1 METKTAAI
9 YARVSTKQQSVDSQ
23 LHQLKAV
30 AASDGYTDIKIF
42 LDEGISGSKGR
53 DKRPG
58 LDNLLKAATRRQIDK
73 VYVFSIDRIGRSV
86 TDLIST
92 LEEIQAAN
100 VGIYFHKQAID
111 TSTPSGKL
119 LFNLVAVFSSYEREI
134 IRERVL
140 AGLEK
145 AKANGVKL
153 GRKPLAPIIAKQI
166 KERRDRGDSVRKVAR
181 ALRISIATVS
191 RYAKASKDTPF
202 FSS

>member
-1 METKTAAI
+1 VETKTAAI

-58 LDNLLKAATRRQIDK
+58 LDNLLKAATRREIDK

-145 AKANGVKL
+145 AKANGVRL

-181 ALRISIATVS
+181 ALRISTATVS

>member
-1 METKTAAI
+1 MKSNKAAI

-30 AASDGYTDIKIF
+30 AVADGYTDVELF
-42 LDEGISGSKGR
+42 LDEGISGAKGR

-58 LDNLLKAATRRQIDK
+58 LDNLLKAATRREVDK
-73 VYVFSIDRIGRSV
+73 IYVFSIDRIGRSV

-145 AKANGVKL
+145 ARANGVKL
-153 GRKPLAPIIAKQI
+153 GRKPLAPITAKQI
-166 KERRDRGDSVRKVAR
+166 KERRDRGDSVRKIAR
-181 ALRISIATVS
+181 ALDISIATVS
-191 RYAKASKDTPF
+191 RYAKAA
-202 FSS
+202 

>member
-1 METKTAAI
+1 VKTNKAAI

-30 AASDGYTDIKIF
+30 AAADGYTDVELF
-42 LDEGISGSKGR
+42 LDEGISGAKGR

-58 LDNLLKAATRRQIDK
+58 LDNLLKAATRREVDK
-73 VYVFSIDRIGRSV
+73 IYVFSIDRIGRSV

-145 AKANGVKL
+145 ARANGVKL
-153 GRKPLAPIIAKQI
+153 GRKPLAPITAKQI
-166 KERRDRGDSVRKVAR
+166 KERRDRGDSVRKIAR
-181 ALRISIATVS
+181 ALDISIATVS
-191 RYAKASKDTPF
+191 RYAKAA
-202 FSS
+202 

>member
-1 METKTAAI
+1 MKTNKAAI

-30 AASDGYTDIKIF
+30 AAADGYTDVELF
-42 LDEGISGSKGR
+42 LDEGISGAKGR

-58 LDNLLKAATRRQIDK
+58 LDNLLKAATRREVDK
-73 VYVFSIDRIGRSV
+73 IYVFSIDRIGRSV

-145 AKANGVKL
+145 ARANGVKL
-153 GRKPLAPIIAKQI
+153 GRKPLAPITAKQI
-166 KERRDRGDSVRKVAR
+166 KERRDRGDSVRKIAR
-181 ALRISIATVS
+181 ALDISIATVS
-191 RYAKASKDTPF
+191 RYAKAA
-202 FSS
+202 

>member
-1 METKTAAI
+1 MKTNKAAI
-9 YARVSTKQQSVDSQ
+9 YARVSTKQQSVESQ

-30 AASDGYTDIKIF
+30 AAADGYTDVELF
-42 LDEGISGSKGR
+42 LDEGISGAKGR

-58 LDNLLKAATRRQIDK
+58 LDNLLKAATRREVDK
-73 VYVFSIDRIGRSV
+73 IYVFSIDRIGRSV

-145 AKANGVKL
+145 ARANGVKL
-153 GRKPLAPIIAKQI
+153 GRKPLAPITAKQI
-166 KERRDRGDSVRKVAR
+166 KERRDRGDSVRKIAR
-181 ALRISIATVS
+181 ALDISIASVS
-191 RYAKASKDTPF
+191 RYAKAV
-202 FSS
+202 